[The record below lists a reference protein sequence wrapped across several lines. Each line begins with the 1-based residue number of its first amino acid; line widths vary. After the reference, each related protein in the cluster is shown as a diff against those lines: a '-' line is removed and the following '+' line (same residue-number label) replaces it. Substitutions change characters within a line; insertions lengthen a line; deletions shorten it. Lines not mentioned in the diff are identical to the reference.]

1 MERETI
7 PAPFDFQRDALPVSR
22 ISSLRRGGAAPH
34 FALIAVQ
41 IMFGTWPIFG
51 KIALT
56 ALPSTGLVAL
66 RVAGAAVAFVILQ
79 RTIGRAQKIR
89 KSDYARL
96 ALYALLGVVLNQF
109 LFVKGLSL
117 TTVINATLLGTT
129 IPIFT
134 LLVSITL
141 GYDHLSFRKTLGIT
155 LAAAGVIYL
164 LYPER
169 NFTSDTGLGNLL
181 IILNSISYGAY
192 LAISKDM
199 LKRYGAL
206 TVITWIFIFGC
217 IATLPIGGYTLLST
231 PLQQAGIGVW
241 LAVLYIIL
249 VPTVG
254 AYYLNAWA
262 LARVE
267 PSTVA
272 VYIYLQ
278 PLIAFALAPLI
289 LNEKWNSRTWLASA
303 FIFSGV
309 AVVTWRTRS
318 YAIEEVAE
326 HPEALSH

>member
-1 MERETI
+1 
-7 PAPFDFQRDALPVSR
+7 
-22 ISSLRRGGAAPH
+22 
-34 FALIAVQ
+34 
-41 IMFGTWPIFG
+41 MFGTWPIFG
-51 KIALT
+51 KIALRV
-56 ALPSTGLVAL
+56 LPSTGLVAF
-66 RVAGAAVAFVILQ
+66 RVGGASLTFIILQ
-79 RTIGRAQKIR
+79 RLIGRTPKID
-89 KSDYARL
+89 KGDYARI

-117 TTVINATLLGTT
+117 TTVTNATLLGTT

-134 LLVSITL
+134 LIVGLSL
-141 GYDHLSFRKTLGIT
+141 GYDHLTFRKLLGIG

-169 NFTSDTGLGNLL
+169 NFTSDSAFGNLL

-206 TVITWIFIFGC
+206 TVLTWIFIFGA
-217 IATLPIGGYTLLST
+217 IATLPIGGYAVAGA
-231 PLQQAGIGVW
+231 PLGEAGLGLW

-249 VPTVG
+249 FPTVG
-254 AYYLNAWA
+254 CYYLNAWA

-289 LNEKWNSRTWLASA
+289 LNEKWNPRTWLASA

-318 YAIEEVAE
+318 HPVEEVAE
-326 HPEALSH
+326 HPEALGH

>member
-1 MERETI
+1 MGRMATI
-7 PAPFDFQRDALPVSR
+7 G
-22 ISSLRRGGAAPH
+22 RGGAAAPH
-34 FALIAVQ
+34 LALIAVQ
-41 IMFGTWPIFG
+41 LMFGTWPIVG
-51 KIALT
+51 KIALDV
-56 ALPSTGLVAL
+56 LPSTGLVAF
-66 RVAGAAVAFVILQ
+66 RVVGAALAFLALQ
-79 RTIGRAQKIR
+79 RMIGRRQTIKKA
-89 KSDYARL
+89 DYARL

-129 IPIFT
+129 IPVFT
-134 LLVSITL
+134 LLVSLTL
-141 GYDHLSFRKTLGIT
+141 GYDRLTFRKALGIA

-169 NFTSDTGLGNLL
+169 SFTSDSAFGNLL
-181 IILNSISYGAY
+181 IVLNSISYGAY
-192 LAISKDM
+192 LAISKDV

-206 TVITWIFIFGC
+206 TVIMWIFIFGSLM
-217 IATLPIGGYTLLST
+217 TLPVGGYALTGASLHD
-231 PLQQAGIGVW
+231 AGAGVW
-241 LAVLYIIL
+241 LAVAYIIL

-289 LNEKWNSRTWLASA
+289 LNERWNPRTWLASVL
-303 FIFSGV
+303 IFAGV

-318 YAIEEVAE
+318 HPVEEVAE

>member
-1 MERETI
+1 LKRLAT
-7 PAPFDFQRDALPVSR
+7 FQ
-22 ISSLRRGGAAPH
+22 SSGAAPH
-34 FALIAVQ
+34 LALIAVQ
-41 IMFGTWPIFG
+41 LMFGTWPIFG

-56 ALPSTGLVAL
+56 VLPSTGLVAF
-66 RVAGAAVAFVILQ
+66 RVTGAAIAFLILQ
-79 RTIGRAQKIR
+79 YTVGRAQKI
-89 KSDYARL
+89 STADYARL
-96 ALYALLGVVLNQF
+96 ALYALLGVVLNQL

-129 IPIFT
+129 IPVFT
-134 LLVSITL
+134 LLVSLTL
-141 GYDHLSFRKTLGIT
+141 GYDRLTIRKALGIA

-169 NFTSDTGLGNLL
+169 NFSSNSAFGNLL
-181 IILNSISYGAY
+181 IVLNSISYGAY

-206 TVITWIFIFGC
+206 TVITWIFIFGS
-217 IATLPIGGYTLLST
+217 IATIPVGGYALAST
-231 PLQQAGIGVW
+231 PLYAVGAGVW
-241 LAVLYIIL
+241 LAVIYIIL

-309 AVVTWRTRS
+309 AVVTWRTHS
-318 YAIEEVAE
+318 HALEEVAE

>member
-1 MERETI
+1 MKR
-7 PAPFDFQRDALPVSR
+7 LG
-22 ISSLRRGGAAPH
+22 SLKSGGAAPH
-34 FALIAVQ
+34 LALISVQ
-41 IMFGTWPIFG
+41 LMFGTWPIFG
-51 KIALT
+51 KIALRV
-56 ALPSTGLVAL
+56 LPSTGLVAF
-66 RVAGAAVAFVILQ
+66 RVGGASLAFIILQ
-79 RTIGRAQKIR
+79 RLIGRAQKISR
-89 KSDYARL
+89 GDYARL

-117 TTVINATLLGTT
+117 TTVTNATLLGTT
-129 IPIFT
+129 IPVFT
-134 LLVSITL
+134 LIVGLSL
-141 GYDHLSFRKTLGIT
+141 GYDHLTLRKLLGIG
-155 LAAAGVIYL
+155 LATAGVIYL

-169 NFTSDTGLGNLL
+169 NFTSDSAFGNLL
-181 IILNSISYGAY
+181 IILNSSSYGAY

-199 LKRYGAL
+199 LRRYGAL
-206 TVITWIFIFGC
+206 TVITWIFIFGA
-217 IATLPIGGYTLLST
+217 IFTLPIGGYAIAGAPLSE
-231 PLQQAGIGVW
+231 AGVGLW

-254 AYYLNAWA
+254 CYYLNAWA

-289 LNEKWNSRTWLASA
+289 LNEKWNPRTWLASA

-318 YAIEEVAE
+318 HPVEEVAE